1 MRSVILVRVLLVL
14 MGLAAFLIAGAQ
26 QLDNYAAGY

>member
-1 MRSVILVRVLLVL
+1 MRSTLLVRVLLIL
-14 MGLAAFLIAGAQ
+14 MGLMAFLLAGAQ